1 MKRREFVA
9 FLGGAVSAWPLGA
22 LAQQRDHPRRIG
34 VLMGF
39 AETDEVWQTYLRVFR
54 ERLRDFGW
62 TDGQNIKFEY
72 RFAGESVERT
82 RQAAAELVGS
92 KPDMLFVTTESSA
105 VSAVERNPHDS
116 DRVYMGV
123 RVGGKRLRQQPCPSR
138 RQCYRLS

>member
-54 ERLRDFGW
+54 KRLRDFGW
-62 TDGQNIKFEY
+62 TEGQNIKFEY
-72 RFAGESVERT
+72 RFAGESAERT
-82 RQAAAELVGS
+82 RQAPNWLAAS
-92 KPDMLFVTTESSA
+92 RICSS
-105 VSAVERNPHDS
+105 
-116 DRVYMGV
+116 
-123 RVGGKRLRQQPCPSR
+123 SR
-138 RQCYRLS
+138 RIQRCQRC

>member
-54 ERLRDFGW
+54 ERLRDLGW
-62 TDGQNIKFEY
+62 NGGKKIQFE
-72 RFAGESVERT
+72 
-82 RQAAAELVGS
+82 
-92 KPDMLFVTTESSA
+92 K
-105 VSAVERNPHDS
+105 
-116 DRVYMGV
+116 
-123 RVGGKRLRQQPCPSR
+123 RVGGQKGQPNPQAAGQLVCKKPGKVFVNTDPAVSRLVKGTRTVSI
-138 RQCYRLS
+138 RLSLVVRAVGSRYVSSLAHP

>member
-9 FLGGAVSAWPLGA
+9 FLGGAVLAWPLGA

-39 AETDEVWQTYLRVFR
+39 AETDEVWQIYLRVFR

-82 RQAAAELVGS
+82 RDAAAELVGAGFAFRH
-92 KPDMLFVTTESSA
+92 DESSTIGA
-105 VSAVERNPHDS
+105 VARNPHHS
-116 DRVYMGV
+116 DRVYLGV
-123 RVGGKRLRQQPCPSR
+123 RVGGKRLRQQPCPSW